1 MNSVLAGRCPN
12 SVWSP
17 LNARLQEV
25 MKFDGSR
32 RWRVLQGLHAC
43 LFVVVTAAA
52 PVLAQTPPP
61 APLGTGKPEEKRD
74 ISTTKVDLQT
84 CKPATGKTPFFFDK
98 ASIQEILEP
107 IARMRCMNF
116 ILSDQVKGKNDIS
129 IISRT
134 PVTVSQAYAAFLSAL
149 EANGMS
155 LVPAGAYWKVVERKD
170 AAKTTLPLYDIGKD
184 GVLQKLTPKESRVG
198 DFPNS
203 DAHVTLLYEVKY
215 ANKDQVQALIRN
227 LMTKNADL
235 QAPGGN
241 LLILS
246 DSGSN
251 ILRILE
257 VLDKIDIQGSS
268 NQLNVYTPDYA
279 DVGSIQTRLQEIFGV
294 GDKSGAAGGKAT
306 KAKKKDKDKEAAV
319 AAAEAARA
327 ESKEDEDFDGDV
339 TDVFIEKIIADERT
353 NQLIVISSPKAF
365 ERVLEVIKILDVM
378 GPADG
383 TGVRMWVVPL
393 ANADAQKAAS
403 TLSSLATGAGA
414 KKGADAK
421 AGAKAKEQAAAAAL
435 FEGDVKVTADETTN
449 ALVVVASARDFRAL
463 RSVIEQL
470 DVRRP
475 QVFVEA
481 AILEVAVNQNR
492 NVGLSAY
499 GSAPLDVPIPG
510 ATGPGILTF
519 ANEGGKTLFGQ
530 GARVASGIALLQALE
545 RTGRL
550 DQSSAALGLELVDS
564 LSQGIGLFSFTGPAI
579 TLIEDA
585 AGNPIVSFPSVGA
598 VVNLLQGNSNV
609 DILSTPHLM
618 TTDNEKAELSVGDK
632 VPVSKGTSFAGAGGI
647 GLSAQQQIGFE
658 DVKLKFTVTPHVNA
672 DNEVRIELEQEVA
685 DISGQVNIGGVSNP
699 IISSRSIKSVVVT
712 ADQRTVVIGGLMQD
726 RKSDSESKVPFFGDI
741 PVIGWLFKNWS
752 DTSKKTNLILLLT
765 PYIVRDEDDFRKIY
779 ELKMKE
785 RQAFIDSYF
794 TDARRYD
801 PYIDYDRK
809 TGPLGKLVQAIDLE
823 MQRVENGGKGIEG
836 EELFGPASF
845 GDRKVGN
852 GGDADGDDGGESDG
866 GGESAPPPPSPDPSL
881 GVLPPVP
888 PPPPP
893 PPTPPN

>member
-1 MNSVLAGRCPN
+1 
-12 SVWSP
+12 
-17 LNARLQEV
+17 
-25 MKFDGSR
+25 MKQLS
-32 RWRVLQGLHAC
+32 AC
-43 LFVVVTAAA
+43 LFIVAAAAA
-52 PVLAQTPPP
+52 PAWSQEPVP
-61 APLGTGKPEEKRD
+61 AAPREEKRD
-74 ISTTKVDLQT
+74 IASSKVDLQT
-84 CKPATGKTPFFFDK
+84 CKVATGKTPFNFDK
-98 ASIQEILEP
+98 ASIQEILDA
-107 IARMRCMNF
+107 IARLRCMNF

-129 IISRT
+129 IVSRT
-134 PVTVSQAYAAFLSAL
+134 PVSVAQAYAAFLSAL

-155 LVPAGAYWKVVERKD
+155 LVPAGSYWKVVERKD
-170 AAKTTLPLYDIGKD
+170 AAKTPLPMYDIGKD
-184 GVLQKLTPKESRVG
+184 GVLQKMIPKEGRAG
-198 DFPNS
+198 EFPNS
-203 DAHVTLLYEVKY
+203 DAHVTLLYEVKF
-215 ANKDQVQALIRN
+215 ANKDQIQQLIRN

-235 QAPGGN
+235 QTPGGN

-257 VLDKIDIQGSS
+257 VLDKIDVQGSS

-279 DVGSIQTRLQEIFGV
+279 DVGSIQARLQEIFGV
-294 GDKSGAAGGKAT
+294 GDKGAAGPASSK
-306 KAKKKDKDKEAAV
+306 
-319 AAAEAARA
+319 AARVKKVKDVVEGVKGEEEEA
-327 ESKEDEDFDGDV
+327 TNDV

-365 ERVLEVIKILDVM
+365 SRVLEVIKILDVL
-378 GPADG
+378 GPVEG
-383 TGVRMWVVPL
+383 GGVRMWVVPL

-414 KKGADAK
+414 KKTGADAK
-421 AGAKAKEQAAAAAL
+421 AGAKAKEQAQAAAL

-449 ALVVVASARDFRAL
+449 ALVIVASARDFRAL

-510 ATGPGILTF
+510 STGPGILTF
-519 ANEGGKTLFGQ
+519 ANEGGKSLFGQ
-530 GARVASGIALLQALE
+530 GARVASGIALLSALE
-545 RTGRL
+545 RSGRL

-579 TLIEDA
+579 TLIEDSS
-585 AGNPIVSFPSVGA
+585 GNPIVSFPSVGA

-618 TTDNEKAELSVGDK
+618 TTDNEKAELSVGDR
-632 VPVSKGTSFAGAGGI
+632 VPVNKGTSFSGAGGLGI
-647 GLSAQQQIGFE
+647 GAQQQITYE
-658 DVKLKFTVTPHVNA
+658 EVKLKFTVTPHVNA
-672 DNEVRIELEQEVA
+672 DDEVRIELEQEVS
-685 DISGQVNIGGVSNP
+685 DISGQVNIGGVNNP
-699 IISSRSIKSVVVT
+699 IISSRTVKSVVVT

-726 RKSDSESKVPFFGDI
+726 KKSDSESKVPFFGDI

-779 ELKMKE
+779 DLKMKE

-801 PYIDYDRK
+801 PFIDYDRK
-809 TGPLGKLVQAIDLE
+809 TGPLGKLVQAMDIE

-845 GDRKVGN
+845 GDRNVGTRDGEAA
-852 GGDADGDDGGESDG
+852 GGDGAETEEAPGEIT
-866 GGESAPPPPSPDPSL
+866 APPLAPE
-881 GVLPPVP
+881 VP
-888 PPPPP
+888 FAVPPPPP

>member
-1 MNSVLAGRCPN
+1 MSI
-12 SVWSP
+12 
-17 LNARLQEV
+17 AR
-25 MKFDGSR
+25 MKK
-32 RWRVLQGLHAC
+32 LHAV
-43 LFVVVTAAA
+43 LFVFATAASS
-52 PVLAQTPPP
+52 VSAQTPP
-61 APLGTGKPEEKRD
+61 TNGKPEEKRD

-134 PVTVSQAYAAFLSAL
+134 PVTVAQAYAAFLSAL

-184 GVLQKLTPKESRVG
+184 GVLQKITPKEGRAG

-203 DAHVTLLYEVKY
+203 DAHVTLLYEVRY
-215 ANKDQVQALIRN
+215 ANKDQVQQLIRN

-235 QAPGGN
+235 QAPGGS

-268 NQLNVYTPDYA
+268 NQLNVYTPEYA
-279 DVGSIQTRLQEIFGV
+279 DVASIQSRLQEIFGV
-294 GDKSGAAGGKAT
+294 GDKGGAAPTGKAP
-306 KAKKKDKDKEAAV
+306 KVKKKDREKAALEAEGAAV
-319 AAAEAARA
+319 
-327 ESKEDEDFDGDV
+327 DDDFSGDV
-339 TDVFIEKIIADERT
+339 TDVVIDKIIADERT
-353 NQLIVISSPKAF
+353 NQLIIVSSPKSY
-365 ERVLEVIKILDVM
+365 ERALEVIKILDVM
-378 GPADG
+378 GPDG
-383 TGVRMWVVPL
+383 SGGGVRMWVVPL

-414 KKGADAK
+414 KKTGADAK
-421 AGAKAKEQAAAAAL
+421 AGVKAKEQAQAAAL

-510 ATGPGILTF
+510 STGPGILTF
-519 ANEGGKTLFGQ
+519 ANEGGKALFGQ

-545 RTGRL
+545 RSGRL

-618 TTDNEKAELSVGDK
+618 TTDNEKAELSVGDR
-632 VPVSKGTSFAGAGGI
+632 VPVNKGTSFTGAGGL
-647 GLSAQQQIGFE
+647 GLGAQQQITYE
-658 DVKLKFTVTPHVNA
+658 EVKLKFTITPHVNA
-672 DNEVRIELEQEVA
+672 DDEVRVELEQEVS
-685 DISGQVNIGGVSNP
+685 DISGQVNIGGVNNP
-699 IISSRSIKSVVVT
+699 IISSRTVKSVVVT

-726 RKSDSESKVPFFGDI
+726 KKSDSESKVPFFGDI

-765 PYIVRDEDDFRKIY
+765 PYIVRDEEDFRKIY
-779 ELKMKE
+779 DLKMKE

-801 PYIDYDRK
+801 PFIDYERK

-823 MQRVENGGKGIEG
+823 MQRIENGGKGIEG
-836 EELFGPASF
+836 EELLGPANF

-852 GGDADGDDGGESDG
+852 GHDGHDTTEPDGDGDGGTTAPEG
-866 GGESAPPPPSPDPSL
+866 GGEVAPPPPTT
-881 GVLPPVP
+881 P
-888 PPPPP
+888 PPAAELPP
-893 PPTPPN
+893 PPTPPTPPN